1 MRLKLFVMVAA
12 VSVCFVLMCS
22 CGRAENYEKEE
33 PAKGYYETITAA
45 APTAEPTPEPTPEPV
60 PPVPVDSDGN
70 FEIYGK
76 QFNVSDS
83 YLILAKTEFTD
94 NGELLTEIIP
104 CMKNLEAVDLDS
116 SNLSNERCAEIRDL
130 FPDIEVIWRVNFGGS
145 YSVRTNV
152 TKILASMP
160 SAGGIIKDESISVL
174 KYCTKVRYLD
184 LGHNDYIT
192 DFSFVENMP
201 ELEIAVISMTHP
213 STLAP
218 FSKCGNL
225 LYLEAG
231 NCGLTDISP
240 LAECN
245 NLKHLN
251 IGTNTGVTDIS
262 CIYNLDLLRLW
273 LGNEISTSVPKE
285 QMEEYR
291 KLHPD
296 CEVNETVGPFG
307 EAYVLDGWKY
317 WQQLNAD
324 DWQYYS
330 YTGSFP
336 MQRPMGYWKVAY
348 KAFEYY
354 KGGPAYAF
362 SWYDPK
368 YGGEFAEDTQ
378 PVNTFILNT
387 DRLREKWTAPE
398 YDKPEDLVP
407 DELDTPPG
415 EIICSGKY

>member
-1 MRLKLFVMVAA
+1 MKIYFSLAA
-12 VSVCFVLMCS
+12 ALCLVLLCS
-22 CGRAENYEKEE
+22 CGSESKTENVEQVV
-33 PAKGYYETITAA
+33 GYYEAAPVPSPTAA
-45 APTAEPTPEPTPEPV
+45 PTPEPTPEPL
-60 PPVPVDSDGN
+60 PPVEIDADGG

-76 QFNVSDS
+76 HFNVSDK
-83 YLILAKTEFTD
+83 YMILAKTQFDDEA
-94 NGELLTEIIP
+94 ELLAEMIP
-104 CMKNLEAVDLDS
+104 FMKNLEAVDLDS
-116 SNLSNERCAEIRDL
+116 SNLSNESCAALRDR
-130 FPDIEVIWRVNFGGS
+130 FPDIEVIWRVNFGSS

-160 SAGGIIKDESISVL
+160 SAGGVLTDESVSVL
-174 KYCTKVRYLD
+174 KYCTKLRYLD

-213 STLAP
+213 STLEP
-218 FSKCGNL
+218 FAKCGNL

-240 LAECN
+240 LAACAS
-245 NLKHLN
+245 LKHLN
-251 IGTNTGVTDIS
+251 IGTNTGISDIS
-262 CIYNLDLLRLW
+262 CIYNLNLLRLW
-273 LGNEISTSVPKE
+273 IGNELSTSVPKE

-324 DWQYYS
+324 DWQYYAD
-330 YTGSFP
+330 TGNFP
-336 MQRPMGYWKVAY
+336 MQRPLGYWKVVY

-368 YGGEFAEDTQ
+368 YGGEFTEDT
-378 PVNTFILNT
+378 PCVNTFVLNT
-387 DRLREKWTAPE
+387 DRLKEKWEAPN
-398 YDKPEDLVP
+398 YDNPEDLVP
-407 DELDTPPG
+407 DDLNTPPG
-415 EIICSGKY
+415 ETVSTGKY